1 MKFTISSIAL
11 LAVASAMPQQRQ
23 AAAVGMTQNKALAE
37 ASAKIQAKLENFF
50 QPYVAD
56 YQESANKVQ
65 HSMISIYD
73 NDMSAVSKAE
83 AIKNLMQE
91 QLDSNNV
98 NVNLAAHQSNANSKI
113 NAQVEDI
120 TNMAEEKFGAY
131 VEQAAAQSQNTLGGL
146 LGRGFD
152 MLNSQIN
159 HGVANND
166 LKNALNSL
174 TGSFQDSANQALG
187 QNSDLS
193 LNSIGQ
199 QVGGQVLNEANNKY
213 DLQSKLNQVQAK
225 LN

>member
-1 MKFTISSIAL
+1 MSDL
-11 LAVASAMPQQRQ
+11 LPKHAHHLHGVLVHDVQVVVGLGRQ
-23 AAAVGMTQNKALAE
+23 
-37 ASAKIQAKLENFF
+37 
-50 QPYVAD
+50 
-56 YQESANKVQ
+56 
-65 HSMISIYD
+65 
-73 NDMSAVSKAE
+73 
-83 AIKNLMQE
+83 
-91 QLDSNNV
+91 
-98 NVNLAAHQSNANSKI
+98 
-113 NAQVEDI
+113 
-120 TNMAEEKFGAY
+120 

-213 DLQSKLNQVQAK
+213 DLQSQLNRVQAE

>member
-1 MKFTISSIAL
+1 
-11 LAVASAMPQQRQ
+11 
-23 AAAVGMTQNKALAE
+23 
-37 ASAKIQAKLENFF
+37 
-50 QPYVAD
+50 
-56 YQESANKVQ
+56 
-65 HSMISIYD
+65 
-73 NDMSAVSKAE
+73 MSAVSKAE

-98 NVNLAAHQSNANSKI
+98 NVNLAAHQSNANSKV

-131 VEQAAAQSQNTLGGL
+131 VAQATAHSENTLGGL
-146 LGRGFD
+146 LGRGFA

-174 TGSFQDSANQALG
+174 TGSFQDSASQALG

-213 DLQSKLNQVQAK
+213 DLQSKLNKVQAE
-225 LN
+225 